1 LYSHLLSY
9 TGRFDQ
15 SIVEARRAQELD
27 PLAQRS
33 AVQRVLAFSRR
44 FDMFLTEVD
53 KAFAQDPARIHKERA
68 WVYRATKR
76 RADEVHETDQEL
88 RIEGCVSCADR
99 LATAYARKGYKGWL
113 QERLNALNEIS
124 KDGHS
129 RSFEHAELYAAM
141 GNTDMAMHYLE
152 QGYREHTVQLVRLQV
167 NPAYDDMRTDPR
179 FKDLVH
185 RIGLPEN

>member
-1 LYSHLLSY
+1 MY
-9 TGRFDQ
+9 
-15 SIVEARRAQELD
+15 
-27 PLAQRS
+27 
-33 AVQRVLAFSRR
+33 
-44 FDMFLTEVD
+44 
-53 KAFAQDPARIHKERA
+53 KAKKQHPE
-68 WVYRATKR
+68 
-76 RADEVHETDQEL
+76 EVHEMDQEL

-99 LATAYARKGYKGWL
+99 LATAYARRGYTGWL

-124 KDGHS
+124 KDGNA
-129 RSFEHAELYAAM
+129 RPFEHAELYAAM

-152 QGYREHTVQLVRLQV
+152 QGYREHTIELVRLQV